1 MARPLLSA
9 ALIVRDESLVLS
21 RCLRSLHGL
30 ADEIVVVDTGS
41 KDNSRDIARDCGA
54 RVLDYPWN
62 SDFAAAR
69 NAALDAASGQW
80 ALYIDADEEV
90 VGFERAELAALL
102 GDALHA
108 ACTVRLR
115 PVTGY
120 TRYREHRLFRNRA
133 DLRFR
138 GVIHESILPALGD
151 LCAREGLRVA
161 DSSLDI
167 HHYGYDRDS
176 TRKHER
182 NLPLLR
188 ARLEA
193 EPGHI
198 YSWWHLGATLQALGD
213 VDGAEHAW
221 RQAVEI
227 LRTRPAATLGDSLP
241 YLDLAR
247 QLLDQKRDAT
257 ALLDEACARFPNNH
271 ALAWLR
277 ARDLV
282 EGERYE
288 DAMLLF
294 ARLAEID
301 AETLC
306 DGLAYDPSIF
316 GVNAHAA
323 LGLCAF
329 RLGRFGESAAHY
341 ARAEA
346 LAPNDLAIRRK
357 RQLAQAQ
364 AALPR
369 STVTEQ
375 DRG

>member
-1 MARPLLSA
+1 MAPSLLSA
-9 ALIVRDESLVLS
+9 ALIVRDESPVLS
-21 RCLRSLHGL
+21 RCLRSLLGL
-30 ADEIVVVDTGS
+30 VDEIVVVDTGS
-41 KDNSRDIARDCGA
+41 ADDSREIARDHGA

-62 SDFAAAR
+62 NDFAAAR
-69 NAALDAASGQW
+69 NAALDAASSQW

-90 VGFERAELAALL
+90 VGFDRTELDALL
-102 GDALHA
+102 GDPLHA

-115 PVTGY
+115 PVSGY
-120 TRYREHRLFRNRA
+120 TRYREHRLFRNRS

-138 GVIHESILPALGD
+138 GVIHESILPALEE
-151 LCAREGLRVA
+151 LRSREGLRVA

-198 YSWWHLGATLQALGD
+198 YSWWHLGATLQSLGD
-213 VDGAEHAW
+213 RDGAERAW
-221 RQAVEI
+221 RRAVEI
-227 LRTRPAATLGDSLP
+227 LRAQPASPLGDSLP

-247 QLLDQKRDAT
+247 HLLDRKRDAT
-257 ALLDEACARFPNNH
+257 ALLDDACARFPDNH

-282 EGERYE
+282 ERGSYE
-288 DAMLLF
+288 DAMPLF
-294 ARLAEID
+294 ARLAQID
-301 AETLC
+301 PDTLC
-306 DGLAYDPSIF
+306 DGPLAYDPSIF
-316 GVNAHAA
+316 GANAHAA

-329 RLGRFGESAAHY
+329 RLARFAESAVHY

-346 LAPNDLAIRRK
+346 LAPDDLAIRRK
-357 RQLAQAQ
+357 RQLAQARAT
-364 AALPR
+364 AAE
-369 STVTEQ
+369 SA
-375 DRG
+375 